1 MTELL
6 TMILIG
12 TIGFIIFY
20 IIRLP
25 TPALLGPMA
34 AIIIGS
40 FFGVNIV
47 SLDNRILFVLQSVLG
62 VYIGSSINRDN
73 FRQIAKLYKPAFLM
87 LIWTFFMA
95 FGLGSILVY
104 YKGIDPI
111 TAFLSTSPAGVT
123 EISMLAVS
131 VGADITIVSIF
142 QLSRLIITLL
152 VVIPIVVS
160 KYVDNPEEKEGYI
173 KGINQRINDIKNIF
187 NNTKK
192 DKEEKSF
199 NYITTIIVGLI
210 GSIIADKLSIPGGP
224 LIGSIIA
231 VAVVSIVFGINLPQ
245 ISEGFKNIIMA
256 GVGISIGASIAQN
269 ETFELGEHIFFLT
282 LFVVVMFVTAYLLSR
297 AIKKITGWDELS
309 CILATIPAGITP
321 VTIIAYSNDCKTF
334 EVVIMQLTRLL
345 IVKAVIYPI
354 ILFLV

>member
-6 TMILIG
+6 MMILIG
-12 TIGFIIFY
+12 ALGFLVFY
-20 IIRLP
+20 IVKIP

-34 AIIIGS
+34 VIIIS
-40 FFGVNIV
+40 SYFGMNIV
-47 SLDNRILFVLQSVLG
+47 SFDSRILFVLQSILG

-87 LIWTFFMA
+87 LIWTFFMT
-95 FGLGSILVY
+95 FGLGSLLVY
-104 YKGIDPI
+104 YKGIEPV

-131 VGADITIVSIF
+131 VGADITVVSIF

-152 VVIPIVVS
+152 VVIPFVIN
-160 KYVDNPEEKEGYI
+160 KYVKNPDDKEGYFE
-173 KGINQRINDIKNIF
+173 GINKRISDAKNVF
-187 NNTKK
+187 KNSKN
-192 DKEEKSF
+192 DKEENSF
-199 NYITTIIVGLI
+199 NYIKTIIVGLI
-210 GSIIADKLSIPGGP
+210 GSIIAESLSMPGGP

-245 ISEGFKNIIMA
+245 ISNGFKNIIMA

-269 ETFELGEHIFFLT
+269 ETFELREHIFFLI

>member
-20 IIRLP
+20 IVKIP

-34 AIIIGS
+34 AVIIGS
-40 FFGVNIV
+40 YFGMNIV
-47 SLDNRILFVLQSVLG
+47 SFDSRILFVLQSILG

-87 LIWTFFMA
+87 MIWTFFMT
-95 FGLGSILVY
+95 FGLGSLLVY
-104 YKGIDPI
+104 YKEIEPV

-131 VGADITIVSIF
+131 VGADITVVSIF

-152 VVIPIVVS
+152 VVIPIVIN
-160 KYVDNPEEKEGYI
+160 KYVKNPDEKEGYFE
-173 KGINQRINDIKNIF
+173 GINKRINDIKNVF
-187 NNTKK
+187 NYSKK
-192 DKEEKSF
+192 DKEEKRF
-199 NYITTIIVGLI
+199 NYTTTIIVGLI
-210 GSIIADKLSIPGGP
+210 GSIIADGLSMPGGP

-231 VAVVSIVFGINLPQ
+231 VALASIVFGINLPQ
-245 ISEGFKNIIMA
+245 ISAGFKNIIMA

-269 ETFELGEHIFFLT
+269 ETFELREHIFLLL
-282 LFVVVMFVTAYLLSR
+282 LFVLVMFVTAYLL
-297 AIKKITGWDELS
+297 IT
-309 CILATIPAGITP
+309 IGITTNR
-321 VTIIAYSNDCKTF
+321 VMINLDS
-334 EVVIMQLTRLL
+334 
-345 IVKAVIYPI
+345 
-354 ILFLV
+354 